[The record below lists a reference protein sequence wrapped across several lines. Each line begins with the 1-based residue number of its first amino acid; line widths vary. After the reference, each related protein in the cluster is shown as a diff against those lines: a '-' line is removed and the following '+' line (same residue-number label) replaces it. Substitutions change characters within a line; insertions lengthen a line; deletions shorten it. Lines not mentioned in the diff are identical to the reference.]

1 MNNSFLSQTVKKYFH
16 CRFFSLMRYNNVII
30 NLRLQ
35 LHSNKCRNRRDNT
48 IMLDL
53 TGGFLF
59 YIKVFWIIYSK
70 PYPYFKIKSLA
81 LQFEKGIRL

>member
-1 MNNSFLSQTVKKYFH
+1 MVAGEPARPGKEQRFH

-48 IMLDL
+48 ISNNRYPIHCSADIHAHKSC
-53 TGGFLF
+53 
-59 YIKVFWIIYSK
+59 YIKPAYT
-70 PYPYFKIKSLA
+70 L
-81 LQFEKGIRL
+81 